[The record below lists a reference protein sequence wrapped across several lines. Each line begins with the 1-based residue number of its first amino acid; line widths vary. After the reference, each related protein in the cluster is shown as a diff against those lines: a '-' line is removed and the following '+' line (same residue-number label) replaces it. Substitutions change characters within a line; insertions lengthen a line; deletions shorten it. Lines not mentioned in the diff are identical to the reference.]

1 MACRM
6 CAWCYSHCLVLSKYR
21 ECFLLFCVQ
30 LLLTTEGTKTLF
42 SLSLS
47 LYSFHFCPGIESKL
61 DNINQL
67 KVKGLILGPLHSV
80 QADEPSTLD
89 LQNFDP
95 MQGTKEEL
103 LVVLEKAHRKGRSS
117 DNSGYATYCHPLIL
131 NRLCGVFHAT
141 LYLLG
146 F

>member
-1 MACRM
+1 MNAFF
-6 CAWCYSHCLVLSKYR
+6 SSV
-21 ECFLLFCVQ
+21 F
-30 LLLTTEGTKTLF
+30 LTTEGTETLF
-42 SLSLS
+42 LS
-47 LYSFHFCPGIESKL
+47 LYSFRFCIGIESKL

-67 KVKGLILGPLHSV
+67 KVKGLVLGPLHTV
-80 QADEPSTLD
+80 QGDQPSTLD

-95 MQGTKEEL
+95 TQGTKEEL
-103 LVVLEKAHRKGRSS
+103 LGVLEKAHRKGRSS
-117 DNSGYATYCHPLIL
+117 DNIGYATYCHPIIL